1 VEATSIMHAGVEW
14 KRAPKNTFW
23 WAVDEDGKA
32 HWFKGPDVIPH
43 TKFWFMDVIPAPS
56 FGYEGDWR
64 ESLTKS
70 PAL

>member
-1 VEATSIMHAGVEW
+1 MYVGVDW
-14 KRAPKNTFW
+14 KKAPKNAFW

-43 TKFWFMDVIPAPS
+43 TKFWFMDVDPAPL
-56 FGYEGDWR
+56 FGYEGGWR
-64 ESLTKS
+64 ESLTRG